1 MAKQTVKK
9 RTESTTITKLTV
21 RPKAELVA
29 QRKAQEAKKN
39 QQKQAQA
46 KSQKRAPNGRF
57 A

>member
-9 RTESTTITKLTV
+9 KTVTKITIK
-21 RPKAELVA
+21 PKASLVA
-29 QRKAQEAKKN
+29 QKQAQEAKKN